1 MDNQEAQTSSAVSG
15 PLSVD
20 VTNIGGIDQCSIIL
34 KPGVNVL
41 VGRNATN
48 RTSFLHAV
56 ASGLGGNKPNLKSD
70 ATEGLVTLKAD
81 NQQYAR
87 QQYRR
92 NDTIHVEGNGYTT
105 KSSLVDLFVA
115 TLEENPVRSA
125 ARRGDNL
132 REIIMDPIDTE
143 QINRRIRDLRRNK
156 SDLESQQQKVTQRR
170 SQLPK
175 LEERRQKLKSELES
189 IDQQIESHRTELSE
203 YQSDLD
209 QTDNTELVNRLENRR
224 QQLNQA
230 KDRLEV
236 LEAELKALNEKRD
249 SLLEDEESLS
259 GRSQGDLDQVQR
271 DLRSLRQK
279 KRELEGTI
287 SDLTT
292 IVDFNDNLIEGE
304 TELPDEVHPSD
315 TTLDQLAPEE
325 DRPVYCW
332 TCGSETTIGSI
343 KSQLQSLRQIV
354 QEKRDDRTS
363 IEQQINEL
371 QAEEK
376 EIRKAI
382 DKQQS
387 IENNIDQTTRKIRE
401 KENQVDQ
408 TRDRITALKDEVA
421 TLEKQ
426 VADVEA
432 VNEDAALEIHEKIS
446 ELQYQRGQV
455 EENLQRV
462 EEDINEIEALPDEE
476 EILDQIGQIQDQLED
491 ERARIRD
498 IENEVVEEF
507 NNHMDVILE
516 LLDYQ
521 NIERVWIERHVRDAE
536 DTSSTFEL
544 HIVRTDASGAGYEDS
559 IENLSESER
568 EVIGLILALAG
579 FLAHEVYKDVPFIL
593 LDSLEAIDA
602 TRITNLVE
610 YFAKYTEYLIVALL
624 PEDAGDIT
632 GEANYISAD
641 KLS

>member
-1 MDNQEAQTSSAVSG
+1 MGSQKTQTSSAVSG
-15 PLSVD
+15 PLSID
-20 VTNIGGIDQCSIIL
+20 VTNIGGIDQCSITL
-34 KPGVNVL
+34 DPGVNVL

-56 ASGLGGNKPNLKSD
+56 ASGLGGDKTNLKSD
-70 ATEGLVTLKAD
+70 ATEGQVTLEAN
-81 NQQYAR
+81 NQQYIR
-87 QQYRR
+87 QQYRQ
-92 NDTIHVEGNGYTT
+92 NDTIHVEGDGYTT

-115 TLEENPVRSA
+115 ALEENPVRSA
-125 ARRGDNL
+125 TRRGDNL

-143 QINRRIRDLRRNK
+143 RINRRIRDLQRNK
-156 SDLESQQQKVTQRR
+156 SDLESQHQEVAQRR

-175 LEERRQKLKSELES
+175 LEERRQELKSELGS

-203 YQSDLD
+203 YETELE
-209 QTDNTELVNRLENRR
+209 QTDNTELVDQLENRR

-230 KDRLEV
+230 KDQLEV
-236 LEAELKALNEKRD
+236 LKAEIKALNEKRD
-249 SLLEDEESLS
+249 SLLEEEESLS
-259 GRSQGDLDQVQR
+259 ERSQGDLDQVQR
-271 DLRSLRQK
+271 DLRSFRQK

-292 IVDFNDNLIEGE
+292 IVDFNDKIIEGE

-343 KSQLQSLRQIV
+343 KSRIQSLRQIV

-376 EIRKAI
+376 EIRNAI

-387 IENNIDQTTRKIRE
+387 IETNLDQTTRKISE
-401 KENQVDQ
+401 KETQVDQ
-408 TRDRITALKDEVA
+408 TRDRIKSLEDEVA

-426 VADVEA
+426 VADAEA
-432 VNEDAALEIHEKIS
+432 LNEDAALEIHEKIS

-462 EEDINEIEALPDEE
+462 EEEITEIESLPEEE
-476 EILDQIGQIQDQLED
+476 EILDQIDQIQGQLED

-498 IENEVVEEF
+498 IETEVVDKF

-521 NIERVWIERHVRDAE
+521 NIERVWIERHVKNTE

-579 FLAHEVYKDVPFIL
+579 FLAHEVYKEVPFIL

-602 TRITNLVE
+602 TRITDLVE

-624 PEDAGDIT
+624 PEDAGNLTED
-632 GEANYISAD
+632 ANYISAD